1 MFVFSFIEGEGEV
14 ITRQLYFGHTS
25 NIKTIELDEKQSEQ
39 NYREK
44 ALQARRTKKGQGI
57 LTKGEGSVQLTSS
70 LR

>member
-44 ALQARRTKKGQGI
+44 ALQVRRTKKGQGI
-57 LTKGEGSVQLTSS
+57 LTEGEGFVQLTSS